1 MTSAVAVINWNSG
14 TLLHTCID
22 SLLATTKGAE
32 ILVVDNASSDNS
44 LEPVAHFRD
53 RVDFIRNSVNRG
65 FAAAVNQ
72 AFQSTSS
79 TYVLILN
86 PDVQVPPGAIQLLE
100 EFMDAQPRAGAVGG
114 YAGDKYLPRAFPTLG
129 SLVRENLGLGYQTA
143 VVPDKREFGGHT
155 LRSEAVQAISVDQP
169 AAAAIMIRRD
179 AYDEAGGF
187 DERFFPAW
195 YEDVDFCRRIKAHGW
210 EIFFLRAA
218 EFVHSGG
225 YSADA
230 LGNETFL
237 RTYYG
242 NQLKYVEKHFGPLS
256 QALVRTSIAVGMI
269 GRMLARPREAKA
281 YGKAAFGALKG
292 W

>member
-1 MTSAVAVINWNSG
+1 MTSAIAVINWNSG
-14 TLLHTCID
+14 PLLHTCID

-53 RVDFIRNSVNRG
+53 RVGFIRNSVNRG

-79 TYVLILN
+79 TCVLILN
-86 PDVQVPPGAIQLLE
+86 PDVQVSPGAIQLLE

-114 YAGDKYLPRAFPTLG
+114 YAGDKYLPRAFPTVG
-129 SLVRENLGLGYQTA
+129 SLVRENLGLGFQTA
-143 VVPDKREFGGHT
+143 AVPDKRQFGGRT
-155 LRSEAVQAISVDQP
+155 LRSEAQAISVDQP

-195 YEDVDFCRRIKAHGW
+195 YEDVDFCRRIKAQGW

-230 LGNETFL
+230 LGSEAFL

-242 NQLKYVEKHFGPLS
+242 NQLKYVEKHFGSLS
-256 QALVRTSIAVGMI
+256 EALVRTSIAAGMI